1 MVQAAQREHRT
12 IDRPPISSE
21 KLMNKSFNKAGQAGF
36 TMIELIVVIVILGIL
51 AATAMPKFTSLS
63 GDARKASLQAAR
75 GALSASSA
83 MIHGKYLVDPSKT
96 SIAVEGNT
104 AVGLTNGY
112 PSPTDDFAKAAGLGD
127 DYKATASATS
137 LKIEPNNIPP
147 SMTKCFIT
155 YTPATAGGIPSIT
168 TPDGYTC
175 D

>member
-21 KLMNKSFNKAGQAGF
+21 KLMNKSFNKASQAGF

-83 MIHGKYLVDPSKT
+83 MIHGKPKQDVDCRR
-96 SIAVEGNT
+96 GQ
-104 AVGLTNGY
+104 Y
-112 PSPTDDFAKAAGLGD
+112 RRR
-127 DYKATASATS
+127 
-137 LKIEPNNIPP
+137 
-147 SMTKCFIT
+147 
-155 YTPATAGGIPSIT
+155 
-168 TPDGYTC
+168 PDERLSVP